1 MSVSGSMSS
10 YSFRG
15 SSIDHL
21 VEQNGNIT
29 LRLLP
34 SVTGNSPSL
43 TINGVTCRLNG
54 PTVYSSYDGY
64 NCNMRLINNVGKNLY
79 IDLR

>member
-15 SSIDHL
+15 S
-21 VEQNGNIT
+21 
-29 LRLLP
+29 
-34 SVTGNSPSL
+34 SPSL